1 MRCCNFGRKRNA
13 RATSGKH
20 VTLLQ
25 RWREAGKTATAMKK
39 TLLMMMLML
48 GMALGMPAQSTDP
61 DYAAKLESLYKGSV
75 PLAKPKD
82 LALWEAG
89 NPELLLLDTRT
100 SREYEVSH
108 IAGAEF
114 VDYSKFNRAAA
125 ADWDRGKPVV
135 VYCSVGYRSER
146 IGEQLK
152 RMGFKTVY
160 NLYGGIFEWVNQGH
174 PVVDAQGQVTT
185 MVHTYNEDWGKW
197 LRKGIKVY
205 Q

>member
-1 MRCCNFGRKRNA
+1 MRIAAA
-13 RATSGKH
+13 RSGKH
-20 VTLLQ
+20 LTLLMNWP
-25 RWREAGKTATAMKK
+25 RASNTAIAMKK

-48 GMALGMPAQSTDP
+48 GMALGMSAQSTDP
-61 DYAAKLESLYKGSV
+61 DYADKLESLYKGSV

-89 NPELLLLDTRT
+89 DPQLLLLDTRT
-100 SREYEVSH
+100 AREYEVSH
-108 IAGAEF
+108 IAGAQF

-125 ADWDRGKPVV
+125 EGWDRGKPVV

-174 PVVDAQGQVTT
+174 PIVDAKGQPTT

-205 Q
+205 E